1 MSDNH
6 TDSDASVGK
15 TGESDV
21 MPGTWGSFRI
31 TERLCRGALS
41 SIFRAR
47 DSVLDRDIALQ
58 LFHTDDD
65 ADKQRLLDEGRV
77 MAGIRHPNI
86 VQVLGAEEH
95 DGVVGLKMQLI
106 EGQSLRSM
114 LEQQGPADAAETI
127 VIGRQLCA
135 ALAAIHNAGLPHRPL
150 DLSNVIRDPDGG
162 IRLMGICSNIDQA
175 GIAPEIS
182 EGTEPGPLS
191 DIYALG
197 VLLYRLSTGGFPP
210 PADAAD
216 LTDQLHDCLDRAVA
230 DDPRLRYATPGRFAK
245 ALSRAGRRPPSR
257 ARRIAGIMI
266 ILTLAVLVI
275 LQWPS
280 QYQLETTAYVLGPG
294 DERTALKSGDTLD
307 AGDCFALDVT
317 PTVPMFVYVF
327 AEDAKGNVFGLF
339 PREGSAA
346 ENPLA
351 PEATH
356 GLAAATDGA
365 RCWPIPGI
373 GEFQRIHILSSAE
386 PVPAFRAQ
394 YLAIP
399 QRGPS
404 DTAAQPLIES
414 ASRLDET
421 AAVAIAVTYETL
433 EISVEGGKP

>member
-41 SIFRAR
+41 SIFRAH

-280 QYQLETTAYVLGPG
+280 QYRVNSDWYLLGADG
-294 DERTALKSGDTLD
+294 SRIRFASGDALITKVAGHLFHGFGDLPFHHHGGQGIPVAD
-307 AGDCFALDVT
+307 AFAHGHDV
-317 PTVPMFVYVF
+317 
-327 AEDAKGNVFGLF
+327 
-339 PREGSAA
+339 
-346 ENPLA
+346 
-351 PEATH
+351 
-356 GLAAATDGA
+356 
-365 RCWPIPGI
+365 
-373 GEFQRIHILSSAE
+373 
-386 PVPAFRAQ
+386 
-394 YLAIP
+394 
-399 QRGPS
+399 
-404 DTAAQPLIES
+404 
-414 ASRLDET
+414 RLDTVVLVSEPFSGAPYAGGHFVDQDQPVAGLDGRGNAANQLFGWET
-421 AAVAIAVTYETL
+421 DQ
-433 EISVEGGKP
+433 PR